1 MNDKCYREISA
12 HGQLGGV
19 SLIEL
24 LALLAF
30 PIALAPLFV
39 WLELNLLFV
48 FALDVALY
56 AVLRMGNRISGFDHG
71 VISLISFHF
80 FWPRQL
86 SAFGLEE
93 NDYLRRAEQAGKKTV
108 SGQNKF

>member
-1 MNDKCYREISA
+1 MNEKCYREIQA
-12 HGQLGGV
+12 RGQLGGV
-19 SLIEL
+19 SLFEL

-56 AVLRMGNRISGFDHG
+56 AVLRLGNRVSGFEYG
-71 VISLISFHF
+71 VISFLSFHF

-86 SAFGLEE
+86 SAFGLDEH
-93 NDYLRRAEQAGKKTV
+93 DYVRRADGADKKA
-108 SGQNKF
+108 